1 MLAVTLSEDAFW
13 GRLMRAVF
21 GFFSMLALGLM
32 IAAVIVVGAS
42 DATNGPIRL
51 PLAGVYLDYASV
63 VIGLG
68 LGIVIVIIGQIHWSE
83 LPARAF
89 AWLGTHWRKLRL
101 FAWAALFVAV
111 LVYF

>member
-1 MLAVTLSEDAFW
+1 MRFSRRAFS
-13 GRLMRAVF
+13 LVEVM
-21 GFFSMLALGLM
+21 
-32 IAAVIVVGAS
+32 
-42 DATNGPIRL
+42 
-51 PLAGVYLDYASV
+51 
-63 VIGLG
+63 
-68 LGIVIVIIGQIHWSE
+68 IVIVIIGQIHWSE

>member
-1 MLAVTLSEDAFW
+1 
-13 GRLMRAVF
+13 MRAVF

-32 IAAVIVVGAS
+32 LAAVIEVGAT

-51 PLAGVYLDYASV
+51 PVTGVYLDYASV

-68 LGIVIVIIGQIHWSE
+68 MGIVIVVLGQIRWSE
-83 LPARAF
+83 LPGRA
-89 AWLGTHWRKLRL
+89 AQWPATHRRKLRL

>member
-1 MLAVTLSEDAFW
+1 
-13 GRLMRAVF
+13 MRAIF

-42 DATNGPIRL
+42 DATNGPLRL
-51 PLAGVYLDYASV
+51 PLSGVYLDYASV

-68 LGIVIVIIGQIHWSE
+68 LGIVIVVLGQIRWSE
-83 LPARAF
+83 LPARALQ
-89 AWLGTHWRKLRL
+89 WIGTHWRKLRL

>member
-1 MLAVTLSEDAFW
+1 
-13 GRLMRAVF
+13 MRAVF

-32 IAAVIVVGAS
+32 FAAVIVVAAS

-51 PLAGVYLDYASV
+51 PISGVYLDYASV
-63 VIGLG
+63 VIGLA
-68 LGIVIVIIGQIHWSE
+68 LGVVIVVLGQIRWSE
-83 LPARAF
+83 FPGRA
-89 AWLGTHWRKLRL
+89 AQWVASHRRKLRL